1 MKHYDFDE
9 IIERKGTDC
18 IKFDA
23 LKENFGREDLM
34 SFWIA
39 DMDFRTP
46 DFIIDA
52 LKARCEHPV
61 FGYTYP
67 PDEYY
72 NSIIDWVRDLH
83 GWEIRRE
90 WLSYIPGIVKG
101 FAFVLDHFTRKGDKV
116 IIQPPVYHPF
126 HLVPEAMHR
135 EVVRNPLRKT
145 NGSYEMDFDHLES
158 VIDEGCKALILSNP
172 HNPAGIVWPKETLQR
187 LASICAK
194 HHILVISDEIHA
206 EMAYP
211 SFTHHPFPTVSDEA
225 AACSITFT
233 APSKTFNIA
242 GIVSS
247 YAIVP
252 DDKLRK
258 EFYSFLESGE
268 FNHGTI
274 FAYTA
279 TIAAY
284 RHGAEWRRQMLD
296 YVLKN
301 VDFVEEYLKQHIP
314 QLCMYRPQASFLVWL
329 NCCGLKMEQKELVD
343 LFVNDAGLALNDG
356 SMFGCEGEGYMRL
369 NVGCPRATL
378 EKALERLK
386 SAVEKRIS

>member
-1 MKHYDFDE
+1 MKHYDFNE
-9 IIERKGTDC
+9 IIERKGTHC

-23 LKENFGREDLM
+23 LKENFGRDDLM

-52 LKARCEHPV
+52 LKARCNHPV
-61 FGYTYP
+61 FGYTYA

-72 NSIIDWVRDLH
+72 ESIIRWVHDLH
-83 GWEIRRE
+83 GWDIRRE

-101 FAFVLDHFTRKGDKV
+101 FAFALDHFTRKGDKV

-135 EVVRNPLRKT
+135 EVVCNPLRLT
-145 NGSYEMDFDHLES
+145 NGSYEMDFEHLES
-158 VIDEGCKALILSNP
+158 VIDEHCKVLILSNP
-172 HNPAGIVWPKETLQR
+172 HNPAGIVWRKETLQK
-187 LASICAK
+187 LAAICAK
-194 HHILVISDEIHA
+194 HGILVISDEIHA

-211 SFTHHPFPTVSDEA
+211 DFTHHPFPTVSDE
-225 AACSITFT
+225 
-233 APSKTFNIA
+233 
-242 GIVSS
+242 
-247 YAIVP
+247 
-252 DDKLRK
+252 

-284 RHGAEWRRQMLD
+284 THGAEWRQQMLD
-296 YVLKN
+296 YVAKN
-301 VDFVEEYLKQHIP
+301 VDFVDDYLKQHIP
-314 QLCMYRPQASFLVWL
+314 TIKIYRPQASFLLWL
-329 NCCGLKMEQKELVD
+329 DCRGLKLSQKELVS
-343 LFVNDAGLALNDG
+343 LFEDKAHLALNNG
-356 SMFGCEGEGYMRL
+356 AMFGQEGEGFMRL

-378 EKALERLK
+378 ETAMDRLRNAVK
-386 SAVEKRIS
+386 S